1 MTFTSVPG
9 SFGVIAMHFKTGR
22 PHWSYSSVSQ
32 YLKCPL
38 QFYFERV
45 VRLPRKTVSD
55 AQVLGSALH
64 SALANYHQTPQSGE
78 PVQPDQIQA
87 AYLAAWDE
95 QASLGQIVASGEKT
109 VEDARTVGAALIDVY
124 LKEPS
129 PENIVAVER
138 AMLSPIANSRGDYLE
153 KPILVV
159 ADLITRKGDGTPQV
173 GELKTSG
180 RAYSESEVATSHQ
193 PTFYANA
200 LYEITGEEP
209 SVEYTV
215 LVKTKVPKVQRI
227 AATRTIS
234 DFGRLGDI
242 VGVVEQAIGSEIFYP
257 QESPMNCSGC
267 SFFRECRSWTGPE
280 GPQTTKHDV
289 LITEEAVPC

>member
-1 MTFTSVPG
+1 
-9 SFGVIAMHFKTGR
+9 MHFKTDR

-45 VRLPRKTVSD
+45 IKLPRKTVSD

-64 SALANYHQTPQSGE
+64 SALASYHQSIQSSE
-78 PVQPDQIQA
+78 PVQRDQIQA
-87 AYLAAWDE
+87 AYLSAWDE

-109 VEDARTVGAALIDVY
+109 VEDSRSVGAALIDVY
-124 LKEPS
+124 LKEPP

-159 ADLITRKGDGTPQV
+159 ADLITRNSDGTLQV

-200 LYEITGEEP
+200 LYEISGQEP

-227 AATRTIS
+227 EATRTIS
-234 DFGRLGDI
+234 DFGRLGDLI
-242 VGVVEQAIGSEIFYP
+242 GVVERAIEGEIFYP

-267 SFFRECRSWTGPE
+267 SFFRECRSWTGP
-280 GPQTTKHDV
+280 GDSKTAKHDGLV
-289 LITEEAVPC
+289 TEEAVTC